1 MERTIKCPNCG
12 TEIEI
17 SGAILED
24 IEQSLLQEIEET
36 HKKEI
41 NTLENEHK
49 KKLEENQ
56 QNFDKEKAELI
67 SNAEK
72 SAEEKI
78 KKDYETKLKTK
89 DAEVKEREKQFKDSQ
104 EELIK
109 LTKQLREAK
118 DAESKIK
125 LEFER
130 KLMEE
135 QEKIKTEAR
144 KEAEDQMSLQI
155 AEKDKKLGDA
165 EKQIRELQR
174 KIQQGS
180 QQTQGE
186 VLELELE
193 EELKQSFPFD
203 EITEVPKGIKGA
215 DVIQI
220 VKTQMGKKC
229 GKIVWESKNT
239 KNWSDSW
246 IKKLIEDQRTLK
258 AELAIIVSVALPDD
272 ISSFDQKE
280 KIWVSNR
287 NSAIPLATALRNQ
300 LIEIKAARD
309 ISQGMATQAEVVY
322 KYLTSNE
329 FKQRIE
335 IWVEYFKE
343 RQEEINKERA
353 YFNKK
358 WEKEEKEMQ
367 KVFTSTAGMYGDLQ
381 GLIGNALPKVQ
392 YLELPDATE

>member
-1 MERTIKCPNCG
+1 MNRTIKCPGCE

-17 SGAILED
+17 SDAILKD
-24 IEQSLLQEIEET
+24 IEVDILQEIEEN
-36 HKKEI
+36 HRKELK
-41 NTLENEHK
+41 TLENEHLQ
-49 KKLEENQ
+49 KLEQNQ
-56 QNFDKEKAELI
+56 KAFEKKRTKLI
-67 SNAEK
+67 ANAEK
-72 SAEEKI
+72 AAKEKI
-78 KKDYETKLKTK
+78 QNDYEAKIKAK
-89 DAEVKEREKQFKDSQ
+89 DDEAKEREEKYKSSQ
-104 EELIK
+104 DELIK
-109 LTKQLREAK
+109 LTKELRAAK
-118 DAESKIK
+118 DAESTIK

-130 KLMEE
+130 KLIDE
-135 QEKIKTEAR
+135 QAKIQTKAR
-144 KEAEDQMSLQI
+144 KEAEDEMSLQI

-193 EELKQSFPFD
+193 DELKQSFPFD
-203 EITEVPKGIKGA
+203 EISEVPKGIKGA

-220 VKTQMGKKC
+220 VKTKMGKKC
-229 GKIVWESKNT
+229 GTIVWESKNT
-239 KNWSDSW
+239 KNWSNTW
-246 IKKLIEDQRTLK
+246 IKKLIEDQRALK
-258 AELAIIVSVALPDD
+258 AELAILVSVALPDE
-272 ISSFDQKE
+272 IESFGQKD

-287 NSAIPLATALRNQ
+287 NSAIPLVSALRNQ
-300 LIEIKAARD
+300 LIEIKSARD
-309 ISQGMATQAEVVY
+309 ISKGMATQAEVVY

-343 RQEEINKERA
+343 RQEEISKERA

-367 KVFTSTAGMYGDLQ
+367 KVFDSTAGMYGDLQ

-392 YLELPDATE
+392 SLELPEEIE